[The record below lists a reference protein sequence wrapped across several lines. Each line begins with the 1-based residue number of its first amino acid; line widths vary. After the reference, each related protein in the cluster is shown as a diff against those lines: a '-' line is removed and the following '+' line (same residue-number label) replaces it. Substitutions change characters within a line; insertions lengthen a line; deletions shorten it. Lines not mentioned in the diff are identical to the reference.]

1 MLIVGLAAG
10 LASAAVID
18 SNTSGAFSN
27 TAFFGESFTTP
38 GGGPFNNIAF
48 NFFSDVP
55 ATTPTAGGTAFLLS
69 QVYLGTPAGLT
80 TATPGF
86 LAQSTSISSGRYL
99 FSPSVTLQPNTKY
112 FLYENAAILASG
124 GNKITGGEG
133 YFAFTSTGNFATA
146 QTIDLNG
153 DLQSANF
160 TLTADTVVSA
170 VPEPATFGLMAIVFG
185 LTGMAV
191 RRRRA

>member
-1 MLIVGLAAG
+1 MRKFAHLVLIAGVVAG
-10 LASAAVID
+10 LASAGVID
-18 SNTSGAFSN
+18 TNTAGAFSN

-69 QVYLGTPAGLT
+69 QVYLGAPAGLT

-99 FSPSVTLQPNTKY
+99 FNPSLILQP
-112 FLYENAAILASG
+112 
-124 GNKITGGEG
+124 
-133 YFAFTSTGNFATA
+133 
-146 QTIDLNG
+146 
-153 DLQSANF
+153 
-160 TLTADTVVSA
+160 
-170 VPEPATFGLMAIVFG
+170 
-185 LTGMAV
+185 
-191 RRRRA
+191 